1 MNISALLHLHWEES
15 LQRDSY
21 LSCLVM
27 IQLQKL
33 FDLHLGHFHKLLN
46 SFWWQGAEEMGQ
58 MELLLNVYAASKA
71 RGSIADFMGHCA
83 VQPEEANHR
92 LTPGLWLV
100 CISRSP
106 PSALIMATTTQAA
119 SQQLAEASDDE
130 SRLKF
135 AKHSVGCLGCPI
147 AFLCFCLN
155 GNEAWPR
162 GMQLN

>member
-1 MNISALLHLHWEES
+1 
-15 LQRDSY
+15 
-21 LSCLVM
+21 
-27 IQLQKL
+27 
-33 FDLHLGHFHKLLN
+33 
-46 SFWWQGAEEMGQ
+46 

-100 CISRSP
+100 CISRPP

-130 SRLKF
+130 SRLN

-147 AFLCFCLN
+147 AFFVFML
-155 GNEAWPR
+155 EW
-162 GMQLN
+162 